1 MKYLLL
7 ISIVLVLWWAWRK
20 RSSHSQEG
28 GAAPEKVPE
37 KIVACAHCGVHHP
50 LSESLSEGPQFF
62 CSAAH
67 RAAGK
72 SDLRS

>member
-7 ISIVLVLWWAWRK
+7 ITIVLVLWWAWRK
-20 RSSHSQEG
+20 RSTHSQG
-28 GAAPEKVPE
+28 GAPTVEKVPE
-37 KIVACAHCGVHHP
+37 NIVACAHCGVHHP
-50 LSESLSEGPQFF
+50 LSESLPEGQQFF

-67 RAAGK
+67 RVAGK